1 MRFERGWGDD
11 GRRGGG
17 GGVREGGDEGGDEGR
32 NVVRGEKGFIE
43 GL

>member
-1 MRFERGWGDD
+1 MEE
-11 GRRGGG
+11 GG
-17 GGVREGGDEGGDEGR
+17 GGVREGGDEGR

>member
-1 MRFERGWGDD
+1 MGRVC
-11 GRRGGG
+11 RRG
-17 GGVREGGDEGGDEGR
+17 RDEGGDEGR